1 MRAPTGDD
9 SEREVA
15 KRGRCR
21 GRGGKSWLGY
31 ILERTTISRSKKL
44 WLLVLSGAHAGVSA
58 RRGRR
63 LPDFDAFI
71 LAAGSSAVLGVQH
84 ATTRAATPILPKR
97 FAETCLP

>member
-1 MRAPTGDD
+1 MRVPTGDD

-58 RRGRR
+58 RLG
-63 LPDFDAFI
+63 LSVSQHVSGHDHISPHF
-71 LAAGSSAVLGVQH
+71 GSFWWGISRSEG
-84 ATTRAATPILPKR
+84 P
-97 FAETCLP
+97 